1 MGDFMSVETILK
13 TKGSTVYSVRP
24 EHAVSD
30 AAALMSAKKVGVAL
44 VCDGKGRLHGVIS
57 ERDIV
62 NGITQFGKG
71 LLDMPVRNIMT
82 SPVVTCTPADT
93 AKGILE
99 VMTKRRIRHL
109 PVVDGDGRLCGI
121 VTIGDVV
128 KSRLDEAAMEVD
140 NLRHYVVAAR

>member
-1 MGDFMSVETILK
+1 MSVETILK

-24 EHAVSD
+24 EHSVSD

-44 VCDGKGRLHGVIS
+44 VCDAKGRLHGVIS

-62 NGITQFGKG
+62 TGITQFGKG

-82 SPVVTCTPADT
+82 SPVVTCTPGDT

-99 VMTKRRIRHL
+99 IMTKRRIRHL
-109 PVVDGDGRLCGI
+109 PVVDGDDILGI
-121 VTIGDVV
+121 VSIGDAVNY
-128 KSRLDEAAMEVD
+128 RLNEAEMEKAV
-140 NLRHYVVAAR
+140 LRDFAVAR

>member
-1 MGDFMSVETILK
+1 MSVETILK

-24 EHAVSD
+24 EHAVSE

-62 NGITQFGKG
+62 IGITQFGKG

-109 PVVDGDGRLCGI
+109 PVVDGDDILGI
-121 VTIGDVV
+121 VSIGDAVNY
-128 KSRLDEAAMEVD
+128 RLNEAEMEKAV
-140 NLRHYVVAAR
+140 LRDFAVAR

>member
-24 EHAVSD
+24 EHSVSD

-44 VCDGKGRLHGVIS
+44 VCDAKGRLHGVIS

-62 NGITQFGKG
+62 TGITQFGKG

-109 PVVDGDGRLCGI
+109 PVVDGDDILGI
-121 VTIGDVV
+121 VSIGDAVNY
-128 KSRLDEAAMEVD
+128 RLNEAEMEKAV
-140 NLRHYVVAAR
+140 LRDFAVAR

>member
-109 PVVDGDGRLCGI
+109 PVVDGDDILGI
-121 VTIGDVV
+121 VSIGDAVNY
-128 KSRLDEAAMEVD
+128 RLNEAEMEKAV
-140 NLRHYVVAAR
+140 LRDFAVAR

>member
-1 MGDFMSVETILK
+1 MSVETILK

-109 PVVDGDGRLCGI
+109 PVVDGDDILGI
-121 VTIGDVV
+121 VSIGDAVNY
-128 KSRLDEAAMEVD
+128 RLNEAEMEKAV
-140 NLRHYVVAAR
+140 LRDFAVAR

>member
-24 EHAVSD
+24 EHSVSD

-44 VCDGKGRLHGVIS
+44 VCDAKGRLHGVIS

-62 NGITQFGKG
+62 TGITQFGKG

-82 SPVVTCTPADT
+82 SPVVTCTPGDT

-99 VMTKRRIRHL
+99 IMTKRRIRHL
-109 PVVDGDGRLCGI
+109 PVVDGDDILGI
-121 VTIGDVV
+121 VSIGDAVNY
-128 KSRLDEAAMEVD
+128 RLNEAEMEKAV
-140 NLRHYVVAAR
+140 LRDFAVAR

>member
-30 AAALMSAKKVGVAL
+30 AAALMSVKKVGVAL

-109 PVVDGDGRLCGI
+109 PVVDGDDILGI
-121 VTIGDVV
+121 VSIGDAVNY
-128 KSRLDEAAMEVD
+128 RLNEAEMEKAV
-140 NLRHYVVAAR
+140 LRDFAVAR